1 MGITTSSLKVD
12 WWKDVLG
19 RWSFLNSGWHV
30 FVNGIYQG
38 YTARTMCGWKLK
50 IKRWV
55 QPCKWL
61 NVNMTTLIYIYRLD
75 NAMHAFLVSIIF
87 CLSITTSGW
96 DILNNPQLTCWQA
109 GCWPTRWFQ
118 KLRKRLSQQQKLQQ
132 WWLGWLSLQP
142 LVGLDYC
149 LHSMSCLL
157 WEIWSEFG
165 FLFVFLQKW
174 KTKINMII
182 WTSRWWF
189 VCSKK
194 RAV

>member
-1 MGITTSSLKVD
+1 MCLEDDLFWTRADMFLLTAYIKAILLEQCAGGNGKSRDEFNHASD
-12 WWKDVLG
+12 WMSIWQL
-19 RWSFLNSGWHV
+19 W
-30 FVNGIYQG
+30 
-38 YTARTMCGWKLK
+38 
-50 IKRWV
+50 
-55 QPCKWL
+55 
-61 NVNMTTLIYIYRLD
+61 YIYRLD

-87 CLSITTSGW
+87 CLSITPSGW